1 MHARPITLTNNAIS
15 TTLVQAQGFIGRA
28 IVMSV
33 LEDLTGATT
42 SELSDEL
49 IFQIASASSP
59 EQRKYAADLFRYFAK
74 QLEFESYRR
83 GQQSMAVP
91 QLPSPA
97 MIIDATPEQDEAPT
111 IQPSDDP
118 GDDPSVGLIPPVSW
132 QD

>member
-1 MHARPITLTNNAIS
+1 
-15 TTLVQAQGFIGRA
+15 
-28 IVMSV
+28 MSV
-33 LEDLTGATT
+33 LEDLTCATT
-42 SELSDEL
+42 SEISDEL
-49 IFQIASASSP
+49 IFLIASASSP
-59 EQRKYAADLFRYFAK
+59 EQRKYAAELFRYFAK

-97 MIIDATPEQDEAPT
+97 MIIDATSEQDEAPA

-118 GDDPSVGLIPPVSW
+118 CEDLSVSLIPPVRW

>member
-1 MHARPITLTNNAIS
+1 
-15 TTLVQAQGFIGRA
+15 
-28 IVMSV
+28 MSV

-49 IFQIASASSP
+49 IFLIASASSP
-59 EQRKYAADLFRYFAK
+59 EQRKHAAELFRYFAK
-74 QLEFESYRR
+74 QLEFEAYRR

-91 QLPSPA
+91 RLPSPA
-97 MIIDATPEQDEAPT
+97 IIIDAAPEPDEAPA

-118 GDDPSVGLIPPVSW
+118 CVDLSVSLIPQVRW

>member
-1 MHARPITLTNNAIS
+1 MTL
-15 TTLVQAQGFIGRA
+15 
-28 IVMSV
+28 
-33 LEDLTGATT
+33 LEDPIGATT

-49 IFQIASASSP
+49 IFLIASASSP
-59 EQRKYAADLFRYFAK
+59 LQRKYAAELFRYFAK

-83 GQQSMAVP
+83 GQRSMAVP

-97 MIIDATPEQDEAPT
+97 MIIDATPEQDEAPA

-118 GDDPSVGLIPPVSW
+118 REDPSVSLIPPVRW